1 MCVLEGTYRDPSTNH
16 VASEKQVQNIAQKP
30 GRLTTKINNL
40 SGDNNML
47 RSEGENVNPFHQ
59 HSQIESCRIW
69 GVHNKEG
76 EL

>member
-1 MCVLEGTYRDPSTNH
+1 MVSK
-16 VASEKQVQNIAQKP
+16 KQVQNIAQKL

-59 HSQIESCRIW
+59 HSQIENCRIC
-69 GVHNKEG
+69 GVHNNEG
-76 EL
+76 DL